1 MNQEMLSRYADVLVK
16 VGVNVKEGDLIQLNG
31 DTESLPLIREIVRS
45 CWKAGARDVITEIA
59 DDMIRLA
66 KYEEA
71 RDAYLGYFPGF
82 RAGYQEEML
91 KAKYHRIHVF
101 APSLD
106 LFAHI
111 DQQKIQTAQK
121 AALSATD
128 YLEKYMHPG
137 DIKWTVG
144 ACPSIR
150 WARELFPGLDD
161 DQALSRLWQVVF
173 KTCRVDQEDP
183 VAAWQEHDRVLKERE
198 NWLDGQDFASLHYQ
212 GPGTDLFCELGDQH
226 KWIGGSSTTPDG
238 VDYMANIPTEE
249 LFTTPHAMKVEG
261 IVRST
266 KPLLVMGKK
275 VDGFGFTFKGGRVT
289 DFYAGQ
295 NAEVLETLLDMDE
308 GARRLGEAAI
318 VPDSSPV
325 SQSGLLFQTTLFDEN
340 ASCHFARG
348 QAYAEAVRGGPEMT
362 DEERQALGS
371 NKSMIHIDFM
381 VGGPELDITGYKKD
395 GRALPVLRSGEWAF

>member
-1 MNQEMLSRYADVLVK
+1 MNQEMLLKYADVLVK
-16 VGVNVKEGDLIQLNG
+16 VGINVKEGDLIQLNG

-45 CWKAGARDVITEIA
+45 CWKAGAKDVIIDIA
-59 DDMIRLA
+59 DDMISLS

-71 RDAYLGYFPGF
+71 RDAYLDYFPAF

-91 KAKYHRIHVF
+91 KAKYHQIQVF

-106 LFAHI
+106 LLAHI

-121 AALSATD
+121 AALSATE

-137 DIKWTVG
+137 DIKWTLG
-144 ACPSIR
+144 ASPSIR

-161 DQALSRLWQVVF
+161 EQALSRLWQVIF

-183 VAAWQEHDRVLKERE
+183 VAAWKEHDRSLKARE
-198 NWLDGQDFASLHYQ
+198 NWLDSQDFVSLHYE
-212 GPGTDLFCELGDQH
+212 GPGTDLVCHLADQH

-249 LFTTPHAMKVEG
+249 LFTTPHCTRVDG

-266 KPLLVMGKK
+266 KPLLVMGKM
-275 VDGFGFTFKGGRVT
+275 VDDFGFTFKEGRVT
-289 DFYAGQ
+289 DYYAGQ

-325 SQSGLLFQTTLFDEN
+325 SQSGLLFKTTLFDEN
-340 ASCHFARG
+340 ASCHFALG
-348 QAYAEAVRGGPEMT
+348 QAYAEAVRGGPQMT
-362 DEERQALGS
+362 DEERGALGS
-371 NKSMIHIDFM
+371 NKSMIHVDFM

-395 GRALPVLRSGEWAF
+395 GRVLPVLRSGEWAF